1 MGLNITPEQRREYA
15 DRVRSEAEQRG
26 EMFREEMGD
35 RLFDLLEENFPE
47 EHAARRRRDAANA
60 FVAGVAVGLIGREL
74 LRRR

>member
-1 MGLNITPEQRREYA
+1 MGLNITPEQRREVA
-15 DRVRSEAEQRG
+15 DRVRSEAGQRS
-26 EMFREEMGD
+26 EMLREEMGD

-47 EHAARRRRDAANA
+47 EYAARRRRDGARA

>member
-1 MGLNITPEQRREYA
+1 ML
-15 DRVRSEAEQRG
+15 
-26 EMFREEMGD
+26 REEMGD

-47 EHAARRRRDAANA
+47 EYAARRRQDGARA